1 MRSMKGVI
9 PLPATGY
16 IQVHAYASNA
26 QIPLQDVSVT
36 VTATDGT
43 AIALRLT
50 DRSGRIDPIPIPV
63 PDRAESLTPNPGER
77 PFTTVNITARLR
89 DYEQIF
95 VDNVQVFA
103 DVTTDQDLALI
114 PLSELP
120 ASRSKSETFE
130 TSQQNL

>member
-1 MRSMKGVI
+1 MKGVI

-16 IQVHAYASNA
+16 IQVHAYESFA
-26 QIPLQDVSVT
+26 QIPLQDVSVS

-63 PDRAESLTPNPGER
+63 PERSESLAPNPGER
-77 PFTTVNITARLR
+77 PYTTVNLIARLR
-89 DYEQIF
+89 NYEQIF
-95 VDNVQVFA
+95 IDDLQVFA
-103 DVTTDQDLALI
+103 DITTTQDLPMI

-120 ASRSKSETFE
+120 GSRNKSETFI
-130 TSQQNL
+130 TSRQNL

>member
-16 IQVHAYASNA
+16 IQVHAYESFA
-26 QIPLQDVSVT
+26 QIPLQDVSVS

-63 PDRAESLTPNPGER
+63 PERSESLAPNPGER
-77 PFTTVNITARLR
+77 PYTTVNLIARLR
-89 DYEQIF
+89 NYEQIF
-95 VDNVQVFA
+95 IDDLQVFA
-103 DVTTDQDLALI
+103 DITTTQDLPMI

-120 ASRSKSETFE
+120 GSRNKSETFN
-130 TSQQNL
+130 TSRQNL

>member
-1 MRSMKGVI
+1 MRSMKGVM

-16 IQVHAYASNA
+16 IQVHAYESFA
-26 QIPLQDVSVT
+26 QIPLQDVSVS

-63 PDRAESLTPNPGER
+63 PERSESLAPNPGER
-77 PFTTVNITARLR
+77 PYTTVNLIARLR
-89 DYEQIF
+89 NYEQIF
-95 VDNVQVFA
+95 IDDLQVFA
-103 DVTTDQDLALI
+103 DITTTQDLPMI

-120 ASRSKSETFE
+120 GSRNKSETFN
-130 TSQQNL
+130 TSRQNL

>member
-1 MRSMKGVI
+1 MKGVI

-16 IQVHAYASNA
+16 IQVHAYESFA
-26 QIPLQDVSVT
+26 QIPLQDVSVS

-63 PDRAESLTPNPGER
+63 PERSESLAPNPGER
-77 PFTTVNITARLR
+77 PYTTVNLIARLQN
-89 DYEQIF
+89 YEQIF
-95 VDNVQVFA
+95 IDDLQVFA
-103 DVTTDQDLALI
+103 DITTTQDLPMI

-120 ASRSKSETFE
+120 GSRNKSETFN
-130 TSQQNL
+130 TSRQNL

>member
-1 MRSMKGVI
+1 M
-9 PLPATGY
+9 
-16 IQVHAYASNA
+16 HAYASYA

-36 VTATDGT
+36 VSAADGT

-50 DRSGRIDPIPIPV
+50 DRSGRIEPIPIPV
-63 PDRAESLTPNPGER
+63 PDRAESLTPNPSER
-77 PFTTVNITARLR
+77 PFATVNLTARLR

-95 VDNVQVFA
+95 VDDIQVFPG
-103 DVTTDQDLALI
+103 VTTDQDLALI

-120 ASRSKSETFE
+120 ATRSKSETFN

>member
-103 DVTTDQDLALI
+103 DVTTVQDLALI

>member
-1 MRSMKGVI
+1 MI
-9 PLPATGY
+9 PLPSTGY

-26 QIPLQDVSVT
+26 QIPLEDVT
-36 VTATDGT
+36 VRVSATDGT
-43 AIALRLT
+43 TIALRLT

-63 PDRAESLTPNPGER
+63 PDREESLTPNPPER
-77 PFTTVNITARLR
+77 PFATVNLTARLQ

-103 DVTTDQDLALI
+103 NVTTDQDLVLI

-120 ASRSKSETFE
+120 ELRSKSETFL